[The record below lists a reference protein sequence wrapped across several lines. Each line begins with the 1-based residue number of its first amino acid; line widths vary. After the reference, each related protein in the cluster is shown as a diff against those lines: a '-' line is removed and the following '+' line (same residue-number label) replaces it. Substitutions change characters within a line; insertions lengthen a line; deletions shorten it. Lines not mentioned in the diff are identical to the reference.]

1 MVTSSCYQL
10 TIEPNTLFHHSPP
23 ITPDDEALW
32 TMQNALQQELKKTGY
47 RQYEVS
53 AYAKANHQC
62 QHNLNYWL
70 FGDYLGIGAGAHG
83 KITNSDG
90 AVYRNWKVKH
100 PATYLSRATSQQS
113 FYGDENQ
120 VPQNEIAFEFMMNAL
135 RLSDGFELSLFE
147 QRTRLPM
154 ASIEQLL
161 LKHKKQGL
169 INIDHNKLRLS
180 TRGKQMVNNMLQDYL
195 PD

>member
-1 MVTSSCYQL
+1 
-10 TIEPNTLFHHSPP
+10 
-23 ITPDDEALW
+23 
-32 TMQNALQQELKKTGY
+32 
-47 RQYEVS
+47 
-53 AYAKANHQC
+53 
-62 QHNLNYWL
+62 
-70 FGDYLGIGAGAHG
+70 
-83 KITNSDG
+83 
-90 AVYRNWKVKH
+90 
-100 PATYLSRATSQQS
+100 
-113 FYGDENQ
+113 
-120 VPQNEIAFEFMMNAL
+120 MMNAL

-147 QRTRLPM
+147 QRTGLPM